1 MHMTPALDLPPAV
14 RAVRTTGIFCRPG
27 CPSTPHPENVATL
40 PGPRDAL
47 FAGYRPC
54 RRCHPLAGPHDPG
67 WARDAIS
74 AVEAEP
80 EAARQVWQVAVPA
93 GTDAHALTS
102 WMERANGLS
111 FAEYLRA
118 RRLTRTLRGAATA
131 RRATGS
137 GAGVALSLIDTPL
150 GPMLAGATD
159 AGICLLEFA
168 DRPMLPTE
176 LRTLERLRGPLAAGS
191 HPHLDDLRGQLDAYF
206 AGRRASVDV
215 PLDTPGSPFQRR
227 VWEALRGIP
236 AGATVTYAELARQV
250 GRPAAARAV
259 GRANGSNRVAVAIPC
274 HRVVAAGGA
283 LGGYGGGLDRKR
295 RLLDLERAPSRG
307 AGSERDPAQA
317 GSPALSPA

>member
-1 MHMTPALDLPPAV
+1 MAV
-14 RAVRTTGIFCRPG
+14 QAVRTTGIFCRPG
-27 CPSTPHPENVATL
+27 CPSAPNPENVVTL

-54 RRCHPLAGPHDPG
+54 RRCHPLAGPAAPA
-67 WARDAIS
+67 WARDAIA

-80 EAARQVWQVAVPA
+80 DAARQVWQVAVPA
-93 GTDAHALTS
+93 GTNAETLTR
-102 WMERANGLS
+102 WMEHRNGLT

-118 RRLTRTLRGAATA
+118 RRLTSILRRAATA
-131 RRATGS
+131 RRAAPR
-137 GAGVALSLIDTPL
+137 GAGAALSLLDTPL

-159 AGICLLEFA
+159 AGICLLEFT

-176 LRTLERLRGPLAAGS
+176 LRALERLRGTLVAGR
-191 HPHLDDLRGQLDAYF
+191 HPHLDGLRRRLDAYF
-206 AGRRASVDV
+206 AGRQPSVDV

-227 VWEALRGIP
+227 VWEALRRIP
-236 AGATVTYAELARQV
+236 AGTTVTYAELAGQV

-259 GRANGSNRVAVAIPC
+259 GRANGSNRVAVVIPC

-295 RLLDLERAPSRG
+295 RLLDLEASRG
-307 AGSERDPAQA
+307 TGSGRDPAHA
-317 GSPALSPA
+317 GLPALSPA